1 MEHYEIFKQIRQ
13 RYLDIQDEVP
23 LDEIK
28 NAAVLLNSSDRFSFD
43 KLFASGRTLIGFDA
57 RQADYQNDAG
67 RIRAVK
73 EFIFAGVDFLCI
85 NTEPLLQ
92 DASYHYFETASKSVR
107 IPILRKDPTVC
118 EYQIY
123 QAKVLGADAVYLS
136 RFLSVTEM
144 KHLVDV
150 SKAIGITAVAE
161 VSSPSGAEK
170 AAIAGAGIISVTSS
184 INDLDEIIGIC
195 EYTPSNI
202 YSIAYCN
209 IKTPEDYLKASD
221 GGIGGIILSDPLNE
235 IKDKKRYLNSITCRQ

>member
-1 MEHYEIFKQIRQ
+1 MEHYEIFKKIRQ

-28 NAAVLLNSSDRFSFD
+28 NAAVLLDSSDNFSFEA
-43 KLFASGRTLIGFDA
+43 LFSPGRTLIGFDA
-57 RQADYQNDAG
+57 RQTDYQSDAD

-85 NTEPLLQ
+85 NTEPLLK
-92 DASYHYFETASKSVR
+92 DASYSYFETASKSVR

-144 KHLVDV
+144 KHLIDV
-150 SKAIGITAVAE
+150 SKAIGITAAAE
-161 VSSPSGAEK
+161 VSSPSDAEK
-170 AAIAGAGIISVTSS
+170 AAIAGSGIISVTSS
-184 INDLDEIIGIC
+184 INDLDEIIRIC
-195 EYTPSNI
+195 EYIPGNI
-202 YSIAYCN
+202 YTIAYCN
-209 IKTPEDYLKASD
+209 INSCEEYLKAHEN
-221 GGIGGIILSDPLNE
+221 GIGGLILSDPLNE
-235 IKDKKRYLNSITCRQ
+235 FKDKKRYLNSITGRQ